1 MLCLERINYMKY
13 KFENGSSLKV
23 IESNKIKRSKRVG
36 GVIGSSSRHKSTDSS
51 YEM

>member
-1 MLCLERINYMKY
+1 MEY
-13 KFENGSSLKV
+13 KFKNGNSLKV
-23 IESNKIKRSKRVG
+23 IESDEIKRSKRAG

>member
-1 MLCLERINYMKY
+1 MERITYMEY
-13 KFENGSSLKV
+13 KFKNGSSLKV
-23 IESNKIKRSKRVG
+23 IESNEIKRSKRVG

>member
-1 MLCLERINYMKY
+1 MEY
-13 KFENGSSLKV
+13 KFKNGSSLKI
-23 IESNKIKRSKRVG
+23 IESNEIKRSKRAS